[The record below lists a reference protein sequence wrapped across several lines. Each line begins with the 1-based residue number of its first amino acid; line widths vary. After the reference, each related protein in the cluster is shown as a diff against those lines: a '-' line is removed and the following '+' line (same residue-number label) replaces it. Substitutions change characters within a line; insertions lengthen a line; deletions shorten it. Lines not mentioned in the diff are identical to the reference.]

1 MKNKFALLS
10 VILILLISVLGCSF
24 YNPLSKSSAD
34 SSNTAVVQDKS
45 LSDKTIDAAVGD
57 EKIGV
62 PECDEVVDFF
72 AAESRS
78 KDDNYLTKATRQ
90 YVFNKI
96 REQFK
101 ESIKENKDDTA
112 KLAKE
117 CKEYK
122 KQLDKYKA
130 EEDANKQ

>member
-1 MKNKFALLS
+1 MKNKFGFLV
-10 VILILLISVLGCSF
+10 VILILFISVLGCSY
-24 YNPLSKSSAD
+24 YNPLSG
-34 SSNTAVVQDKS
+34 SSNSSNVAVVRDKS

-72 AAESRS
+72 AEQAQS

-101 ESIKENKDDTA
+101 QSIEENKGNTA

-117 CKEYK
+117 CRDYK

-130 EEDANKQ
+130 EEESNKQ